1 MKLSEIED
9 RILALEHALS
19 NSQQCPADPCHVHYA
34 AEEAVAEPEHDVT
47 QESWRVGYV
56 GDSGV
61 IVNRVDPLEQ
71 MQVCQAPESWMRG
84 RKHWPQRRVLI
95 AHAPEMYR
103 KLDAATSIL
112 YKLLDRWLS
121 PNLNTKDE
129 LIELQNTIAT
139 TIQQIQKELKE
150 NE

>member
-1 MKLSEIED
+1 MKLSEIEH

-19 NSQQCPADPCHVHYA
+19 NLQQCPADPCHVHYA
-34 AEEAVAEPEHDVT
+34 AEAAVAEPKYDVT
-47 QESWRVGYV
+47 QENWRVGYV

-61 IVNRVDPLEQ
+61 IVNLVDPLEQ
-71 MQVCQAPESWMRG
+71 VQVCQAPESWMRG

-103 KLDAATSIL
+103 VLSNLANGIPVGFGDARQ
-112 YKLLDRWLS
+112 LLAII
-121 PNLNTKDE
+121 KK
-129 LIELQNTIAT
+129 ELQD
-139 TIQQIQKELKE
+139 

>member
-1 MKLSEIED
+1 MKLSEIEH

-19 NSQQCPADPCHVHYA
+19 NLQQCPADPCHVHYA
-34 AEEAVAEPEHDVT
+34 ATAKVEPKYDVT
-47 QESWRVGYV
+47 QENWRVGYV

-84 RKHWPQRRVLI
+84 RKHWPQRRALI

-103 KLDAATSIL
+103 QLDNLEQLIRYAPMTSKLMQAYTGL
-112 YKLLDRWLS
+112 RQLLD
-121 PNLNTKDE
+121 T
-129 LIELQNTIAT
+129 
-139 TIQQIQKELKE
+139 IQKELKE